1 MSNTLE
7 NWAYTNNKIQL
18 FYCFD
23 YFKPSL
29 ILCPTESVSLSRI
42 EKIRRDLA
50 NQLNQEAASQFHQS
64 PLRRPSRK
72 TQSLNRSNSD
82 CAERK
87 RNPGV
92 GVIVSSRQTLCRDG
106 SADSSRS
113 GRSLSSSS
121 SSYSCGGPVSTQTRT
136 ARPDRSS
143 LNRRQSVWWSHH
155 DLSSS
160 ENNRISL
167 FISQWSKKYQITK
180 S

>member
-1 MSNTLE
+1 MHQ
-7 NWAYTNNKIQL
+7 WFYWCIGIQR

-23 YFKPSL
+23 TLLKPSL
-29 ILCPTESVSLSRI
+29 MFCLTESVSLSRI

-50 NQLNQEAASQFHQS
+50 NQLNQEATSQFHHSQ
-64 PLRRPSRK
+64 LRRPSRK

-121 SSYSCGGPVSTQTRT
+121 SSYSCSGPVSTQTRT

-143 LNRRQSVWWSHH
+143 LNRSNSC
-155 DLSSS
+155 S
-160 ENNRISL
+160 EG
-167 FISQWSKKYQITK
+167 
-180 S
+180 